1 MTFSA
6 DCSNMV
12 VDGKDDALG
21 VDVPGRH
28 SVRSGLARTTI
39 ELNGRALINFGSNDY
54 LGLAADPRIVAALTE
69 AVGQYGW
76 GSSASPSVGGR
87 GVLHEQLE
95 QQLASFV
102 DAEAAILYSSGYAA
116 NLDAIREL
124 VGDGDAIFCDV
135 QNHISIFDG
144 ARLSGAVVYAY
155 RHGDCD
161 HLSSLIQISRHHRR
175 RLIASES
182 LFGSDGSL
190 APLPDLAEIAE
201 RHDVML
207 FVDEAHAIGT
217 QGSRGQGAATALAHR
232 DCLVA
237 RVGTLGKALGG
248 MGGFVAGRNS
258 FIEALAT
265 RPRGYQHSTSLPAA
279 ACAAALAAVEIIVGE
294 PDRHAVLLDR
304 AAGVRGELLRQG
316 WNVRTAASH
325 IIPVWIEDAHR
336 AETVAASL
344 RDAGYYLPC
353 VVPPHAAAGSSM
365 LRLRINYGHEPEM
378 IEGLLSSFARSA

>member
-6 DCSNMV
+6 DCSNML
-12 VDGKDDALG
+12 VDGKEDALG
-21 VDVPGRH
+21 VSVPRIH
-28 SVRSGLARTTI
+28 SVRTGLARTKI
-39 ELNGRALINFGSNDY
+39 ELNGRELIHFGSNDY

-69 AVGQYGW
+69 AVRQYGW
-76 GSSASPSVGGR
+76 GSTASPSVGGR

-95 QQLASFV
+95 QRLASFV
-102 DAEAAILYSSGYAA
+102 DAEAVILYSSGYAA

-124 VGDGDAIFCDV
+124 VGEGDAIFCDD
-135 QNHISIFDG
+135 QNHISILDG
-144 ARLSGAVVYAY
+144 AKLSGAAVYPY

-161 HLSSLIQISRHHRR
+161 HLSSLMQAGRHHRR
-175 RLIASES
+175 RLIATES

-190 APLPDLAEIAE
+190 ASLQDLAEIAE
-201 RHDVML
+201 RHDAML

-217 QGSRGQGAATALAHR
+217 QGNRGEGAAASLGHR

-237 RVGTLGKALGG
+237 RIGTLGKALGG
-248 MGGFVAGRNS
+248 MGGFVAGRTS
-258 FIEALAT
+258 LVKALAT

-294 PDRHAVLLDR
+294 PDRRAVLFER

-316 WNVRTAASH
+316 WNVRTSASH
-325 IIPVWIEDAHR
+325 IIPVWIEDARR
-336 AETVAASL
+336 AEAIAASL
-344 RDAGYYLPC
+344 RDTGFYLPC
-353 VVPPHAAAGSSM
+353 VVPPHAAAGRSM
-365 LRLRINYGHEPEM
+365 LRLRINCGHEPEV